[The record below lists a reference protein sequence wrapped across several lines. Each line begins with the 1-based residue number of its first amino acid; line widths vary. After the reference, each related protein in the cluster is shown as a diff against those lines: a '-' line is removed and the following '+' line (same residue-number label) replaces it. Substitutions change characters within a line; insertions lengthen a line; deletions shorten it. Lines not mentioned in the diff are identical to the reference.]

1 MRGRA
6 GHVGTG
12 RIGLRHIGLSAL
24 IGIPLVGALLLTIGI
39 GLFWMPYDPIAIDLA
54 HPLGAPALRHW
65 FGTDQFGRDVLSRSM
80 LGARISVLIALA
92 TVVVAITVGTALGL
106 LAGYL
111 RGWTDRL
118 LMMITDAVLAFPGIL
133 LALALIAV
141 LGSSDGSIIL
151 ALSTAYTPSVVRV
164 VRATVLS
171 IREREFIEASR
182 SAGDSSLQTISRHI
196 LPNVLPP
203 VVVLATSLFGWAMLS
218 ESALSFLG
226 WAFRH
231 RLPRGE
237 TCCQSPVPTWTLRVG
252 SASFRACALPA
263 RCLESISWA
272 TPCAT
277 GSIPGGR
284 HDRIARGAPVAIRGR
299 AHRGGGCGKGR
310 AGPVVGRTF
319 V

>member
-1 MRGRA
+1 MMDRL
-6 GHVGTG
+6 GHVG
-12 RIGLRHIGLSAL
+12 LNAL
-24 IGIPLVGALLLTIGI
+24 VGIPLVGALLATIGI

-54 HPLGAPALRHW
+54 HPLGSPGLRHW
-65 FGTDQFGRDVLSRSM
+65 FGTDEFGRDVLSRSM
-80 LGARISVLIALA
+80 LGARISVLVALA
-92 TVVVAITVGTALGL
+92 TVAVAITVGTALGL

-141 LGSSDGSIIL
+141 LGSSDGSIVL

-182 SAGDSSLQTISRHI
+182 TAGDSPLGTIARHI

-226 WAFRH
+226 VGVPPPA
-231 RLPRGE
+231 
-237 TCCQSPVPTWTLRVG
+237 PTWGNMLSEARPYMDVASWLSIVPGLCIAGTLLGVNLLG
-252 SASFRACALPA
+252 DALRDWLDPW
-263 RCLESISWA
+263 RE
-272 TPCAT
+272 T
-277 GSIPGGR
+277 
-284 HDRIARGAPVAIRGR
+284 
-299 AHRGGGCGKGR
+299 
-310 AGPVVGRTF
+310 
-319 V
+319 